1 MLRPVT
7 PFPIAVSPGF
17 EGFAE
22 DVLEHGGAEDVVWTP
37 AGGGPVGLRAI
48 VREKAQAVT
57 NFSAGT
63 TWHPVRTMLVSAAAV
78 QGILPD
84 DIVSARGKSFRV
96 CQGGIHP
103 DGVAMVRVD
112 LKDAAP

>member
-1 MLRPVT
+1 MLRDVT

-17 EGFAE
+17 EGFAA

-37 AGGGPVGLRAI
+37 AGGEAVTLRAI
-48 VREKAQAVT
+48 FREKAQSMT
-57 NFSAGT
+57 SYAGT
-63 TWHPVRTMLVSAAAV
+63 TWHPSRMMLVAAADV
-78 QGILPD
+78 QGILPED
-84 DIVSARGKSFRV
+84 LVVARGKNFRA

-112 LKDAAP
+112 LKEAQP